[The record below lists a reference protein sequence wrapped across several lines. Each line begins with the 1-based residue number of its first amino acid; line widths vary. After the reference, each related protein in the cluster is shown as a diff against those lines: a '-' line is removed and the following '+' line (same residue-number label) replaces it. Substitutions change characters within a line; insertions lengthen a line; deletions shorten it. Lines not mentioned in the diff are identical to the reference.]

1 MSVKNSERFYT
12 IAILKV
18 LFAWGASFILSG
30 ILLFQLPFTFLL
42 EFGFNFWFVLT
53 LKNAIYLMIPSLI
66 LSLVWTKI
74 ILKDNF
80 YHYKQGK
87 LKVVIFIKYVL
98 IFFIHFQ
105 LLSDFNA
112 FNNNYPIP
120 ITLTFLCIVSFLGSC
135 KYLEYFSNKHNQDKI
150 EDTQNYN
157 KKRNDNDQSFRNFRE
172 DLEKEKRILRK
183 QEEGIKY
190 KEEYEKKQK
199 KEKRVVREPK
209 WLTERKKKEKRQK
222 ALKLKEEQKVKLKQE
237 KELEKK
243 IKEKEEQKV
252 KLKQEKELERI
263 LKRVEKERI
272 KRQEEQEIKIKQE
285 EELKKKLEREEKE
298 RLKREEEELKRKK
311 EEELKYR
318 EEELKRKGEALR
330 HREEEL
336 QRKEEKELQRKEEE
350 EIKRKKEEEI
360 KRKEEE
366 EIKRKKEELIQ
377 QRKEKVQDW
386 ETLLTQ
392 NNNPFINNKSGNTK
406 SNFDKYKN
414 YKEFITKLSPEA
426 KGENLGICAYLL
438 YNLGLMDSEEQNLD
452 EFKELYDE
460 VSDRAVCYVGV
471 YSDLYKSKLNKNI
484 QENDVLPLLVQGSK
498 TIMSDWGKNN
508 LNMDFNK
515 IGEKMV
521 NWIGNEILS

>member
-1 MSVKNSERFYT
+1 MTEKNSLNFYI
-12 IAILKV
+12 IAILKS
-18 LFAWGASFILSG
+18 LFFWGISFILSG
-30 ILLFQLPFTFLL
+30 ILLFHLPFTILL
-42 EFGFNFWFVLT
+42 ELEFNFWFVLT
-53 LKNAIYLMIPSLI
+53 LKNAIYLTIPSLI

-80 YHYKQGK
+80 YHYEQGN

-98 IFFIHFQ
+98 IFFVHFQ

-112 FNNNYPIP
+112 INNNYPIP
-120 ITLTFLCIVSFLGSC
+120 ITLTFLSIISFLGSY

-150 EDTQNYN
+150 VDTQNHN
-157 KKRNDNDQSFRNFRE
+157 KKRNDNDHSFRNFRE
-172 DLEKEKRILRK
+172 DLEKEKDIARK

-190 KEEYEKKQK
+190 KSEYEKKLK
-199 KEKRVVREPK
+199 KKKADAKEPK
-209 WLTERKKKEKRQK
+209 WLTERKNKI
-222 ALKLKEEQKVKLKQE
+222 KQE

-243 IKEKEEQKV
+243 LKEKKEK
-252 KLKQEKELERI
+252 KFKIKQEKDLENK
-263 LKRVEKERI
+263 LKEKEKERI
-272 KRQEEQEIKIKQE
+272 KRKKEQEIKIKQE
-285 EELKKKLEREEKE
+285 EELNKKLEREEKE

-311 EEELKYR
+311 EEELKFR

-336 QRKEEKELQRKEEE
+336 QRKEEKEIKRKEED

-366 EIKRKKEELIQ
+366 EIKRKKEELVQ
-377 QRKEKVQDW
+377 QRKEKVQHW

-438 YNLGLMDSEEQNLD
+438 YNLGLMDSAEQNLD

-498 TIMSDWGKNN
+498 TIMSDWEKNN